1 MEVGAEM
8 MKDFITTPELEL
20 KQIGPNPEIIRL
32 LEKIIDQNTII
43 VKAFSTP
50 LLIAHPFEE
59 RK

>member
-1 MEVGAEM
+1 M